1 MPFRFFQRIRIAP
14 GLRLNLSKG
23 GLSLSAGPRG
33 AQFTVG
39 TSGTRATAGLPG
51 TGLHYTV
58 LNPHRKLNGDG
69 GSGVSAN
76 GDSVIRPIKSV
87 KLPKLGWLQ
96 RLTMSADSKQ
106 FIEGWQAWG
115 RGDIQ
120 TAINHFRDVSPST
133 PAGADAA
140 WSAAILHTQR
150 EENEQ
155 AIGLLQRALKTPS
168 ALGQTFKQ
176 HEFTPRVQ
184 VPVTPEVVAIM
195 LPTAHSAYL
204 LLAEVQ
210 QSVDDHAAALHTLSQ
225 VLPKKAGE
233 QIDPVMLAA
242 FGELAL
248 ESESVDA
255 MHRFNIL
262 SAELGNDT
270 PLHTVVMYYRAQALV
285 EQGLH
290 SAALAV
296 LTPALRRKKNRNP
309 SLLREIRFLRAN
321 VYEALG
327 KKAQARKDRERIY
340 AEDPSFEG
348 IRQALGI

>member
-1 MPFRFFQRIRIAP
+1 MPFRFFQRFRIAP
-14 GLRLNLSKG
+14 GLRLNVSKG
-23 GLSLSAGPRG
+23 GVSVSAGPRG

-58 LNPHRKLNGDG
+58 LDPHRSRPSGTG
-69 GSGVSAN
+69 GRASCSPKPSPTNPG
-76 GDSVIRPIKSV
+76 

-96 RLTMSADSKQ
+96 RLTMSADNKQ

-115 RGDIQ
+115 RADIE
-120 TAINHFRDVSPST
+120 TALSHFSDVSPSAT
-133 PAGADAA
+133 AGADAA
-140 WSAAILHTQR
+140 WSAAILSVQR
-150 EENEQ
+150 EDSEQ
-155 AIGLLQRALKTPS
+155 AIRMLQRALKTPT

-184 VPVTPEVVAIM
+184 VPVTPEIVATM
-195 LPTAHSAYL
+195 LPTAQSAFL

-210 QSVDDHAAALHTLSQ
+210 QSVDDHEAALHTLNQ
-225 VLPKKAGE
+225 VLPSQASA
-233 QIDPVMLAA
+233 QTDPVMLAA

-248 ESESVDA
+248 ESENVDA
-255 MHRFNIL
+255 MHRFNVL
-262 SAELGNDT
+262 SAELDNDT
-270 PLHTVVMYYRAQALV
+270 PLHTVVMYYRAQALIN
-285 EQGLH
+285 QNLH

-309 SLLREIRFLRAN
+309 SLLREIRFLRAK